1 MLEHKTMNEKQS
13 KSSDT
18 KNNLGIF
25 SLSLNVI
32 DIEKSYEFY
41 KKLGFKSIDGAIEL
55 KWLVLKNGT
64 AKIGLFQGMF
74 PNNMITFSPNDARA
88 LHKEL
93 QSQEININFSSGLDS
108 QKGPA
113 SFSITDPDGNP
124 ILIDQH

>member
-1 MLEHKTMNEKQS
+1 MKMTDIK
-13 KSSDT
+13 KD
-18 KNNLGIF
+18 LGIF
-25 SLSLNVI
+25 SLSLNVK

-41 KKLGFKSIDGAIEL
+41 KKLGFQSIDGAIEQ

-64 AKIGLFQGMF
+64 SKIGLFQGMF
-74 PNNMITFSPNDARA
+74 PNNMMTFNPNDART

-93 QSQEININFSSGLDS
+93 QSQEVNINFSSGLDS
-108 QKGPA
+108 PKGPA